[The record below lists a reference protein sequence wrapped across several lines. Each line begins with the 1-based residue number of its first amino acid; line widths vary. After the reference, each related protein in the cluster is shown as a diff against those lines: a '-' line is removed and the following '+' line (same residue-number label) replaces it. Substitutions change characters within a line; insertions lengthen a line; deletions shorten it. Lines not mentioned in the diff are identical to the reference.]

1 MPTAHPI
8 PEPATITTSPSAPA
22 QAFAPGHW
30 RDWLKLLLEAIATS
44 LGIALALGL
53 SVMLGASVA
62 RAAAPAN
69 LTQQESTQVPVRV
82 QAPDGAALLFKTEK
96 GYVTAPLQRSDV
108 KLQVTGHIVRARVTQ
123 TYRNPNPAWIHGTY
137 QFPLPDDSAV
147 DTLEMQVGGRIIV
160 GEIQPRQQARKVFEQ
175 AKTSGKRATI
185 IEQQRPNVFT
195 AGVANIAPESDI
207 TINIEYQQVLSL
219 DRRGWSLRFPTVVAP
234 RYTPP
239 SIGEHGFHT
248 IGTLNQ
254 ETAHRTRTQPT
265 LLERDERH
273 NRLSLSV
280 SIHAGLPVSTPSS
293 STHDIAVTTIGGN
306 QDTKDDE
313 KQSASTYEVS
323 LRSEALADRDFELRW
338 SPEPTSEP
346 MAGLQLEQHGA
357 DWYGLLTVAP
367 PTATPDTVITKPREI
382 LLILD
387 TSGSMHGTLDD
398 AKKAVMF
405 ALDTLKP
412 SDRFNL
418 IEFNSEHTELF
429 SRSRQATANN
439 LRIAKR
445 FVRSLRANGGTE
457 MRDALMA
464 ALKTSIPADYF
475 SQVVFVTDG
484 AVSNEAE
491 LFSLIDTMLG
501 ERKLFT
507 VGIGTAPNRYFMRQ
521 AAASGR
527 GSHTLINGG
536 NDIIP
541 QMTLLFERLSSP
553 MMTHLQ
559 LRDDAG
565 ELIDTGRPIRD
576 LYAGEPVVMAF
587 RLPIKPTSLVI
598 EGEQNE
604 FGWQQNVPV
613 QTVTQRGID
622 KLWARDQ
629 LQSLDNEIRR
639 FSMDGRDPARL
650 REQATDVAMNHHLVS
665 AYTSLVAVDATPA
678 RLPDAPAHETAVP
691 RHLPKG
697 FSAAAVGRAG
707 QTLASTNNG
716 LIWQLVTG
724 AILLLLATTFVAIGL
739 FRAQSLLNPHQASR
753 QDV

>member
-1 MPTAHPI
+1 MPTTHSI
-8 PEPATITTSPSAPA
+8 PDSPAMTTSHTARD

-30 RDWLKLLLEAIATS
+30 RDWLRLLLEAVATS
-44 LGIALALGL
+44 LGIAVALGL
-53 SVMLGASVA
+53 SVMLGASLA
-62 RAAAPAN
+62 RAAAPAT
-69 LTQQESTQVPVRV
+69 LTQQESSQVPVRV
-82 QAPDGAALLFKTEK
+82 QAPDGAALLFKTDK
-96 GYVTAPLQRSDV
+96 GFVTAPLQRSDV
-108 KLQVTGHIVRARVTQ
+108 KLKVTGHIVRARVTQ
-123 TYRNPNPAWIHGTY
+123 TYRNPNPSWIHGTY

-160 GEIQPRQQARKVFEQ
+160 GEIQPREQAREVFKQ

-219 DRRGWSLRFPTVVAP
+219 DRSGWSLRFPTVVAP
-234 RYTPP
+234 RYSPP
-239 SIGEHGFHT
+239 GIGEHGLHT
-248 IGTLNQ
+248 ISTSNQ
-254 ETAHRTRTQPT
+254 DPANRIPAQPT
-265 LLERDERH
+265 LLERDEHH

-280 SIHAGLPVSTPSS
+280 SIHAGLPVSTPRSA
-293 STHDIAVTTIGGN
+293 THDIAVTTISDN
-306 QDTKDDE
+306 DE
-313 KQSASTYEVS
+313 AEQSASTYEVS

-346 MAGLQLEQHGA
+346 TAGLQLEQHGA
-357 DWYGLLTVAP
+357 DWFGLLTVAP
-367 PTATPDTVITKPREI
+367 PSETPDTVINQPREI

-429 SRSRQATANN
+429 SRSRLATANN

-484 AVSNEAE
+484 AVGNEAE
-491 LFSLIDTMLG
+491 LFNLIDTMLG

-507 VGIGTAPNRYFMRQ
+507 VGIGSAPNRYFMRQ

-536 NDIIP
+536 GDIIP
-541 QMTLLFERLSSP
+541 RMTLLFERLSSP
-553 MMTHLQ
+553 MMTRLQ

-565 ELIDTGRPIRD
+565 ELVDTGRPIRD

-604 FGWQQNVPV
+604 FGWQQVVPV
-613 QTVTQRGID
+613 RTVTQRGID

-639 FSMDGRDPARL
+639 YSMDGRDPARL
-650 REQATDVAMNHHLVS
+650 REQATHVAMNHHLVS

-678 RLPDAPAHETAVP
+678 RLSDAPARETAIP

-707 QTLASTNNG
+707 QTLASTSNG
-716 LIWQLVTG
+716 LIWQLLTG

-739 FRAQSLLNPHQASR
+739 FRAQSLLNPQQVSR
-753 QDV
+753 RDV